1 MAFDL
6 RAALLKKAE
15 VETARL
21 VDFEFRLRARTMRVL
36 AAQIGEDADALV
48 GHIVHADDAAIL
60 DGLETARGLAPG
72 ALGADYRRSLAEAR
86 AQLIDEV
93 GDPSPYRL
101 A

>member
-15 VETARL
+15 VETAWL
-21 VDFEFRLRARTMRVL
+21 VDFEFRLRARTMRLL
-36 AAQIGEDADALV
+36 AARIGEDADALV
-48 GHIVHADDAAIL
+48 ARIVRGDDAAIVAE
-60 DGLETARGLAPG
+60 LETARGLPPG
-72 ALGADYRRSLAEAR
+72 ALAADYRRSLAEAR

>member
-48 GHIVHADDAAIL
+48 GRIVHADDAAIL
-60 DGLETARGLAPG
+60 DGLETARGL

>member
-6 RAALLKKAE
+6 RTALLKKAE

-21 VDFEFRLRARTMRVL
+21 VDFEFRLRARTMRLL
-36 AAQIGEDADALV
+36 AARIGDDADALV
-48 GHIVHADDAAIL
+48 GCIVHADDAAIL

>member
-21 VDFEFRLRARTMRVL
+21 VDFEFRLRARTMRLL
-36 AAQIGEDADALV
+36 AKQIGEDADALV
-48 GHIVHADDAAIL
+48 GRIVHADDAAIL

>member
-1 MAFDL
+1 MTFDL

-21 VDFEFRLRARTMRVL
+21 VDFEFRLRARTMRLL
-36 AAQIGEDADALV
+36 AARIGAEPEALV
-48 GHIVHADDAAIL
+48 ARIVRADDAMIVAEL
-60 DGLETARGLAPG
+60 AQARGLAFE
-72 ALGADYRRSLAEAR
+72 ALELDYRQSAAKARTQLVAER
-86 AQLIDEV
+86 

>member
-6 RAALLKKAE
+6 RAAMLKKAE

-21 VDFEFRLRARTMRVL
+21 VDFAFRLRARTMRLL
-36 AAQIGEDADALV
+36 AGQIGADADALV
-48 GHIVHADDAAIL
+48 GRIVHADDAAIIAE
-60 DGLETARGLAPG
+60 LEAARGLAAG
-72 ALGADYRRSLAEAR
+72 ALGADYRRSLAAGR